1 MTGLT
6 DKPFINI
13 SYLMNNIRIYYIE
26 HEFFAYCVDAENIV
40 PICDKRAKIIANSI
54 IEKTSGTQ
62 LINLTF
68 AFPSTFKDSRKEKI
82 RELCRNQLLDQSIMM
97 KMLVLLI

>member
-13 SYLMNNIRIYYIE
+13 AYNLNNIRIYYIE
-26 HEFFAYCVDAENIV
+26 HTYWAYCVDEENIL
-40 PICDKRAKIIANSI
+40 PICDKRAKIIANNI

-68 AFPSTFKDSRKEKI
+68 AFPSTFKESRKE
-82 RELCRNQLLDQSIMM
+82 D
-97 KMLVLLI
+97 